1 MPTLCETLGYKVGQ
15 KFELVNDV
23 GFMGL
28 KKGDIVELYNDD
40 GTAAPKFSSECRSRQ
55 FFLNLGK
62 VKPITNQ
69 ERVDCP
75 EHYDNPIQ
83 PWEYMQSC
91 GTAEEYRGYLRW
103 NVLKYISRY
112 TKKDGIKDLKKCKDY
127 LEELI
132 EFEKGML
139 DG

>member
-1 MPTLCETLGYKVGQ
+1 M
-15 KFELVNDV
+15 N
-23 GFMGL
+23 
-28 KKGDIVELYNDD
+28 
-40 GTAAPKFSSECRSRQ
+40 
-55 FFLNLGK
+55 
-62 VKPITNQ
+62 
-69 ERVDCP
+69 CP
-75 EHYDNPIQ
+75 EHYDNTIQ